1 MEVVTTQAKRPMRLL
16 FAAVVLAQMIWVPSA
31 VAGTC
36 GIAHFDAIGDVGRG
50 AASNITSLVSSELD
64 IRGGYDLVLAA
75 DEGEN
80 KAGCSSDVSCL
91 KTFGKNS
98 GHEHV
103 VGGTVRAVAGQYEV
117 AATLYEVRSGRQ
129 IRTVTHTMERTADV
143 LIEAVPLLVVELVT
157 GEKPVVEDD
166 DAAARKSSG
175 PLFDDADFDE
185 DLDSDFDEDT
195 DDGAVDAA
203 DDRRSKD
210 ARWMKRDRR
219 GRVIRDAD
227 VEEEDEFEDELD
239 LEELDDLD
247 LDDITADSQ
256 RKRAEEREEADARE
270 AARKAEEE
278 RLARLAAEEE
288 RRREE
293 DRRRAQREE
302 EERERRMREEE
313 DRRHREEEQARADRE
328 RRDRERADQERR
340 EAEERAALRAERE
353 EEERRREEAERER
366 REEER
371 RRADADRE
379 RERRREADRAAERE
393 AEEERRRAE
402 YEQERREEERR
413 EADDRDRR
421 REDERRAEDDRRRDD
436 ERTASRYDDDTVDL
450 DEDEDGLVLGSSI
463 SLGSGLIVVEDDD
476 VGFVIEDDDEYEE
489 EAEPEELRPGQ
500 IMGDTGVRERRSID
514 RRRTDYDDEGD
525 RYSKARDFSRSD
537 SDSGDDDY
545 GYTRRD
551 DDRRLAYNDDGDP
564 DDRDSRSSR
573 DRDYDRDDRSS
584 RDRDYD
590 RDDRSARARPS
601 DDSSGSSRDSY
612 DRDDRRSSSRDSYSR
627 NSYDDRDR
635 DYDDRGRTYSPRRN
649 TASARTTSGN
659 RPWVNIKAG
668 AGWTLYYPQTLSLGM
683 FEYGFDVSVFALKW
697 LSIDAA
703 ASFWAVSLI
712 EFDEADN
719 QVRTVRTLPSFYVG
733 AKWHGDFHKVIR
745 PYAGVDIGLLLYAQA
760 VVAQGTGTSVRPLFA
775 PVVALNAG
783 CDFVIHKN
791 VGLFAGIKAGV
802 SHAARIQETVN
813 AEWQPTTGVLT
824 VRGGAFVQF

>member
-1 MEVVTTQAKRPMRLL
+1 MEVVTTQAKRPTRLL
-16 FAAVVLAQMIWVPSA
+16 IAATVLAQMIWAPA
-31 VAGTC
+31 AIAGTC
-36 GIAHFDAIGDVGRG
+36 GVAHFDAIGDVGRG
-50 AASNITSLVSSELD
+50 AATNITSLVSSELD

-75 DEGEN
+75 EEGETRD
-80 KAGCSSDVSCL
+80 GCSSDLNCL
-91 KTFGKNS
+91 KTFAKGG

-103 VGGTVRAVAGQYEV
+103 VGGQVRAVAGQYEV
-117 AATLYEVRSGRQ
+117 TATLYEVRSGRQ
-129 IRTVTHTMERTADV
+129 LRTVTQTMERTADV
-143 LIEAVPLLVVELVT
+143 LIEAVPLLVVELIT
-157 GEKPVVEDD
+157 GEKPDVPDD
-166 DAAARKSSG
+166 ETSSRSSSG

-185 DLDSDFDEDT
+185 DMDVDE
-195 DDGAVDAA
+195 GAESVDAA

-227 VEEEDEFEDELD
+227 VEDEDEFADELD

-302 EERERRMREEE
+302 EERERRMREDEE
-313 DRRHREEEQARADRE
+313 RRREEEAQARAERE

-340 EAEERAALRAERE
+340 EAQERERMRAERE
-353 EEERRREEAERER
+353 EADRRREEAERER
-366 REEER
+366 EAEER
-371 RRADADRE
+371 RRA
-379 RERRREADRAAERE
+379 EADRDRQRRVDSEREAERE
-393 AEEERRRAE
+393 AEAERRRAE
-402 YEQERREEERR
+402 YERERREEERR
-413 EADDRDRR
+413 EADERDRR
-421 REDERRAEDDRRRDD
+421 RSDDRV
-436 ERTASRYDDDTVDL
+436 ASRYDDDVVDL
-450 DEDEDGLVLGSSI
+450 DDDEDGLVLGSSI

-476 VGFVIEDDDEYEE
+476 VGFVIEDDDEYLEE
-489 EAEPEELRPGQ
+489 DEEDEELRPGQ
-500 IMGDTGVRERRSID
+500 VVGDTGVRERRSID
-514 RRRTDYDDEGD
+514 RRRSDYDDSSD

-537 SDSGDDDY
+537 DRGEDD
-545 GYTRRD
+545 GYTRRE
-551 DDRRLAYNDDGDP
+551 DDRRLAYNDDGAP
-564 DDRDSRSSR
+564 DDRDSRDR
-573 DRDYDRDDRSS
+573 DYDRDYDRDDRSS
-584 RDRDYD
+584 SRDYDDRSTRARPADDRDGRDSYRDRDDRNSPRRDYD
-590 RDDRSARARPS
+590 RDDRSSSR
-601 DDSSGSSRDSY
+601 DSTSRDGYSRDSY
-612 DRDDRRSSSRDSYSR
+612 D
-627 NSYDDRDR
+627 NRDR

-649 TASARTTSGN
+649 SATARTTSGA
-659 RPWVNIKAG
+659 RPWVNVKAG

-683 FEYGFDVSVFALKW
+683 FEYGFDVSVFALRW

-733 AKWHGDFHKVIR
+733 AKWHGDFHKVVR

-775 PVVALNAG
+775 PVVAVTAG
-783 CDFVIHKN
+783 CDFVLHKN
-791 VGLFAGIKAGV
+791 IGVFAGMKAGV
-802 SHAARIQETVN
+802 SHAQRIQETVN

-824 VRGGAFVQF
+824 LRGGAFVQF